1 MSYWLKRKFASLKM
15 AYAAA
20 SPEARAAHME
30 LAARYDA
37 NAARALAQAIEM
49 NWSTRASGDKVDPNM
64 VTDEADEDPTEEIV
78 ESRRCG

>member
-1 MSYWLKRKFASLKM
+1 
-15 AYAAA
+15 
-20 SPEARAAHME
+20 ME

-37 NAARALAQAIEM
+37 NAARALAQAIQL
-49 NWSTRASGDKVDPNM
+49 NWSSQPSGDKVDTKM